1 MKRSCLLRIHVPT
14 VTIINPVDALG
25 YHNEKRRVVLRSAAK
40 LEWIKDVLSNPQGV
54 ELAEMMDKV
63 NPQKNES
70 TP

>member
-1 MKRSCLLRIHVPT
+1 
-14 VTIINPVDALG
+14 VTIINPVDAFRLN
-25 YHNEKRRVVLRSAAK
+25 HKEKRRVVLRSAAK
-40 LEWIKDVLSNPQGV
+40 LEWIKDLLSNPQGV